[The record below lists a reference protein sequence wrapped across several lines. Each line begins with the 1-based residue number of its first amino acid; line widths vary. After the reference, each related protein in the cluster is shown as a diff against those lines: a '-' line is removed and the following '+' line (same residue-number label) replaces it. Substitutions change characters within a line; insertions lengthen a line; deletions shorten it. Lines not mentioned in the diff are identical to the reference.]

1 MFLQGLAKDS
11 KNLSPTECRFH
22 IINDSVLIY
31 KTANVIDIF
40 SAMTILEV
48 TTFFGSV
55 GTRLVVHGIRE
66 TLARFPIVL
75 DHFLDGFPSSSIIS
89 LLQS

>member
-1 MFLQGLAKDS
+1 MFLQSLAKDS

-55 GTRLVVHGIRE
+55 GTRLIVPGIRE

-75 DHFLDGFPSSSIIS
+75 DHFLDGFSSSSIIS